1 MCFSI
6 PNTFPP
12 VLSSHFILT
21 RFLRL
26 PLPHSSSDLR
36 VTPAG
41 TGSIRP
47 PFQSSP
53 LCQFPQRS
61 PSIPVF
67 DFPLVCKDKKQTP
80 AMGTYSE
87 YPFQPPHLLSVLLS
101 LFFLSRSSLSSG
113 KVKRWVVYSVIFRTV
128 DLNKDALQIPV
139 YV

>member
-1 MCFSI
+1 MSI
-6 PNTFPP
+6 NQYF
-12 VLSSHFILT
+12 LLILT
-21 RFLRL
+21 LFPTQFLLCFRCYRL
-26 PLPHSSSDLR
+26 ISYSLTFSALSFPHSSSDLW

-53 LCQFPQRS
+53 LHQFPQRS

-80 AMGTYSE
+80 AMGTFSE

-101 LFFLSRSSLSSG
+101 LFFPPSFISELGESGEVGSLFSNIQDG
-113 KVKRWVVYSVIFRTV
+113 
-128 DLNKDALQIPV
+128 
-139 YV
+139 